1 MSDSRKA
8 GIGWGGLL
16 GKVVGKIFR
25 RLRGE
30 PGRNQRYF
38 RGLRAG
44 ASAFLTTLAS
54 TLRVLFL
61 EVSGFIFLLFTA
73 MIVSA
78 FYREYRKYELHQAGL
93 ERVVLAG
100 VVGAMFLYFGVSSFW
115 RARRRD
121 SRIS

>member
-16 GKVVGKIFR
+16 GKIAGKLFR

-44 ASAFLTTLAS
+44 ASAFLTTLAN

-100 VVGAMFLYFGVSSFW
+100 VVGVMFLYFGVSSFW